1 MIAIRSTR
9 LHEASILAFLI
20 VACADDAL
28 PPPSTG
34 VELAPIAS
42 FADPAWTGAQSQGD
56 PVIATVEGTPIT
68 RSMLTR
74 ELALRGDDADP
85 RAVLEDIV
93 EFELLARKAFDAG
106 LYTKDVV
113 GRPITKALARRLIDE
128 DMNRALS
135 PADIPA
141 DAVGQA
147 YDMVRTR
154 YQHFEVF
161 SIVDAQVLCCPA
173 ESPDACYKDLF
184 DNVEDRRTHVA
195 DCFRTVKP
203 MWESLRSRVQGAKTR
218 EEFRLLVDSAF
229 LDLPPTEAKLM
240 FQLDPKLH
248 EYNFQY
254 DVETSYEVQFE
265 TIRYQVFYKEIMD
278 GAKDTW
284 FGAGRQAPAVSPV
297 LQSPLGVHL
306 LFIDDVRPRKNQPV
320 TDPAVQTELRERMF
334 PQFRAA
340 KFQEL
345 TGKLCEAASCQLLTD
360 NLIPLQNQGP

>member
-1 MIAIRSTR
+1 MMTSTR
-9 LHEASILAFLI
+9 FWASVIAGSLA
-20 VACADDAL
+20 VACADDAA
-28 PPPSTG
+28 PPQPTG

-42 FADPAWTGAQSQGD
+42 FTDAAWTGARSADD

-68 RSMLTR
+68 QSMLVR
-74 ELALRGDDADP
+74 ELALRGDGADP
-85 RAVLEDIV
+85 RAVLEDII

-113 GRPITKALARRLIDE
+113 GRPVAQALARRLIDE
-128 DMNRALS
+128 DMNQKMS

-141 DAVGQA
+141 EAVEQA
-147 YDMVRTR
+147 YGMVRTR

-173 ESPDACYKDLF
+173 ETPDACYKDLF
-184 DNVEDRRTHVA
+184 DNVEERRTHVA

-203 MWESLRSRVQGAKTR
+203 MWESLRARVQRAKTK

-229 LDLPPTEAKLM
+229 LDLPPSEAKLM

-248 EYNFQY
+248 EYDFQY
-254 DVETSYEVQFE
+254 DVETSYETQFE

-278 GAKDTW
+278 GAKETW
-284 FGAGRQAPAVSPV
+284 FGTGRQTPAVSPV
-297 LQSPLGVHL
+297 LQSPLGLHL
-306 LFIDDVRPRKNQPV
+306 LFIGDVRPRKNQPV
-320 TDPAVQTELRERMF
+320 TDPAVQAELRERMF
-334 PQFRAA
+334 PQFRTA

-345 TGKLCEAASCQLLTD
+345 TGKLCEAASCQLVTD
-360 NLIPLQNQGP
+360 NLIPLQNQAP